1 MCALLDHS
9 EGSATITDFRV
20 LATGKTAAKAGDRGI
35 SISSMRCS
43 DYCTVRNVY
52 FGHKKTGKA
61 LL

>member
-1 MCALLDHS
+1 
-9 EGSATITDFRV
+9 V